1 MRCAANCFLHARG
14 QVSARWKRQFTFG
27 TTANGEVLSDSLA
40 VRVSFD
46 INSGLVLGTDAAV
59 QNFSVSSAPE
69 SSEPLI
75 SALASTKA
83 LPILR
88 SPLVVRMSVVGN
100 ATEVAGGVV
109 RQAEA
114 SKSPL
119 RVRNEGINLV
129 LDVLLED
136 DVEGGE
142 QLRVSV
148 VRPQVLDTDLEISR
162 VEVLAGAFVSLLL

>member
-1 MRCAANCFLHARG
+1 M
-14 QVSARWKRQFTFG
+14 
-27 TTANGEVLSDSLA
+27 LSDSLA

-59 QNFSVSSAPE
+59 QNFSVSSAPD

-83 LPILR
+83 LPILGF
-88 SPLVVRMSVVGN
+88 PLGVRMSVVGN

-129 LDVLLED
+129 LDVFLED

-162 VEVLAGAFVSLLL
+162 VEVSAGVFVSLL